1 MKKTPMEEWLEEY
14 SKDSTREGNKRDF
27 SEFCE
32 WAHTTDIELVQE
44 YKSAEDKEA
53 WAKKTG
59 ALLVKWYNWML
70 KEYPCKERGGRV
82 FKKGLATNTARARV
96 SSARAFFRNQ
106 CRPVIIRR
114 GAIARAKPALGEHE
128 FIQEELRKMFFFADT
143 RGKAVLSTAISLG
156 WGAKDFVNL
165 RRSFIEPFL
174 EKEPFTGFL
183 YERGKTGAISRS
195 HLTPEAIE
203 CLKTWLEVA
212 SDSDYVWPGSNKK
225 RHISQDT
232 LNNILKDMVEKAGIK
247 TTGNVH
253 FHLLRKFLMSQLA
266 NEGLNEWHIKF
277 IVGKQVPPDVA
288 TYLQGMKENLG
299 EEFKRAHPRFSLM
312 FEFNKTKD
320 EVEKLKEE
328 NQKLRDTLRGFAIIL
343 GLDKKR
349 EEAIDLLKKSGIELS
364 VDDAQRMD
372 FLEAC
377 RIRGERERLKE
388 TK

>member
-14 SKDSTREGNKRDF
+14 SKDSTRIGNERDF
-27 SEFCE
+27 KEFCE
-32 WAHTTDIELVQE
+32 WAHTTDVELVQE

-70 KEYPCKERGGRV
+70 KDYPCKERGGRV

-106 CRPVIIRR
+106 CRPVIVRR

-128 FIQEELRKMFFFADT
+128 FTQEELRKMFFFADT

-156 WGAKDFVNL
+156 WGAKDFVDL

-174 EKEPFTGFL
+174 EKEAFTGFL

-203 CLKTWLEVA
+203 CLKTWFEIA
-212 SDSDYVWPGSNKK
+212 DESEYVWPNSGGKK
-225 RHISQDT
+225 HITQDT
-232 LNNILKDMVEKAGIK
+232 LNNIVKDAVEKAGIK

-253 FHLLRKFLMSQLA
+253 FHLLRKFLISQLS
-266 NEGLNEWHIKF
+266 NEGLNIWHIKF
-277 IVGKQVPPDVA
+277 MVGKQVPPDIA
-288 TYLQGMKENLG
+288 TYLQGMKDTLS

-320 EVEKLKEE
+320 EMERLKEE
-328 NQKLRDTLRGFAIIL
+328 NQRLKDTLRGFADML
-343 GLDKKR
+343 GLSEKR
-349 EEAIDLLKKSGIELS
+349 EQGIELLKKSGVELS
-364 VDDAQRMD
+364 VEDAQRMD
-372 FLEAC
+372 ILEIL

-388 TK
+388 GK